1 MSRVTTFIYGTL
13 IVLVALDAMIF
24 GFVPSIAL
32 PLAVIVLGALVL
44 FTPILRPG
52 PGGSILLKR
61 TLSNWLRR
69 WVFGAVMVLMGIA
82 STGIVPSLSGSNY
95 TALGY
100 LTLDTFI
107 GQLILLIIGAIYFL
121 AAFARTRQINVASF

>member
-1 MSRVTTFIYGTL
+1 MSRVTTFIYGIL
-13 IVLVALDAMIF
+13 IVLAALDAMIF

-44 FTPILRPG
+44 FTPILSPG
-52 PGGSILLKR
+52 PGGTIIR
-61 TLSNWLRR
+61 TSSNWLRR